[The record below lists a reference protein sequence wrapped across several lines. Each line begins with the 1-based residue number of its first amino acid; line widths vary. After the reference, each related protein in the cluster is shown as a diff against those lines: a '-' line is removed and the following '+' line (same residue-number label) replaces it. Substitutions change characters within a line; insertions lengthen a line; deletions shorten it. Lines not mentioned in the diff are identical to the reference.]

1 VANQSPKPNRC
12 KTRHVQA
19 KPPAPPV
26 QVQCLRWW
34 GRRFRLPWW
43 LAAELCI
50 LTLLTLTGCTLGPNY
65 HRPTVSLP
73 DQFRGE
79 QPAEAAASLADI
91 KFADLFHDEALTALL
106 NKSLQNNFDVRAS
119 AERILQARAEVG
131 ITRANQFP
139 FLDANASFNGV
150 KSSARGAFPFPPG
163 TKLSASYTQAGA
175 SLSWEIDIWGRYR
188 RLTEAARAQYAATE
202 EARHGVIVSLIG
214 DVMTSYFT
222 LVEQD
227 LELDIANHTR
237 DVANDNLRLV
247 NLRHDRGAIT
257 ALDVH
262 QAEQLLYTATSQIEA
277 VKRNIGQTEDA
288 LSLLLGEA
296 PHDIVRD
303 RKLEQIT
310 LPAELPSGLPSSLI
324 ARRPDILQEESL
336 LKAANAQIGAARA
349 LYFPN
354 ISLTASASG
363 QSRELLQLVSTPAA
377 VLSIAPSAVQPIF
390 HAGQIKNTVL
400 LSEAQE
406 REALINYQKSIYG
419 ALREVS
425 DALIGHQGLR
435 AQRTEEEKLVGALSE
450 SVRLSNLRYKGG
462 LDSYLQVLD
471 AERNLFSGQLV
482 LSQLRL
488 QELLS
493 IVNLYRALGGGWS

>member
-1 VANQSPKPNRC
+1 MANQSRKPNRLLWNRRSFFVVC
-12 KTRHVQA
+12 C
-19 KPPAPPV
+19 APQPS
-26 QVQCLRWW
+26 
-34 GRRFRLPWW
+34 RLPPKTPSRGIRS
-43 LAAELCI
+43 LSLSI
-50 LTLLTLTGCTLGPNY
+50 LTLLALTGCTVGPNY
-65 HRPTVSLP
+65 HKPTVSLP
-73 DQFRGE
+73 DQFRAE
-79 QPAEAAASLADI
+79 QPAGTATPLAEI
-91 KFADLFHDEALTALL
+91 KFAELFRDEALTALL
-106 NKSLQNNFDVRAS
+106 NKSLQNNFDLRAS
-119 AERILQARAEVG
+119 AERVMEARAQVG

-139 FLDANASFNGV
+139 FLDANASFTGS
-150 KSSARGAFPFPPG
+150 KSSSLGSFRFLPAGA
-163 TKLSASYTQAGA
+163 KLSASYTQAGA
-175 SLSWEIDIWGRYR
+175 ALSWEVDIWGRYR

-202 EARHGVIVSLIG
+202 EARHGVMVSLVG

-227 LELDIANHTR
+227 LELEIANHTR

-247 NLRHDRGAIT
+247 NLRHERGAVT

-262 QAEQLLYTATSQIEA
+262 QAEQLLYTATAQIEA

-296 PHDIVRD
+296 PHEIVRD
-303 RKLEQIT
+303 RKLDQIA
-310 LPAELPSGLPSSLI
+310 LPPELPTGLPSSLL
-324 ARRPDILQEESL
+324 ARRPDILQEENL

-354 ISLTASASG
+354 ISLTASAG
-363 QSRELLQLVSTPAA
+363 EQSRALLQLLTSPAA
-377 VLSIAPSAVQPIF
+377 VLSVGPSAVQPIF
-390 HAGQIKNTVL
+390 HAGQIKNTVR

-435 AQRTEEEKLVGALSE
+435 AQRTEEEKLVHALDE

>member
-1 VANQSPKPNRC
+1 VANRYP
-12 KTRHVQA
+12 
-19 KPPAPPV
+19 
-26 QVQCLRWW
+26 
-34 GRRFRLPWW
+34 RRSTDVRLFALPIV
-43 LAAELCI
+43 LFTLCA
-50 LTLLTLTGCTLGPNY
+50 CTVGPNY
-65 HRPTVSLP
+65 HRPTVALP
-73 DQFRGE
+73 DQYRGE
-79 QPAEAAASLADI
+79 QPTATAASLFDT
-91 KFADLFHDEALTALL
+91 KFADLFHDETLTALL
-106 NKSLQNNFDVRAS
+106 NKSLQNNFDLRVS
-119 AERILQARAEVG
+119 AERILQARAQVG

-139 FLDANASFNGV
+139 FIDANASFTGS
-150 KSSARGAFPFPPG
+150 KSSAIGPFPFPAG
-163 TKLSASYTQAGA
+163 VQLASSYTQAGA
-175 SLSWEIDIWGRYR
+175 SLSWEMDIWGRYR

-202 EARHGVIVSLIG
+202 EARHGVIVSLVG

-222 LVEQD
+222 LLEQD
-227 LELDIANHTR
+227 LELDIASRTR
-237 DVANDNLRLV
+237 DIGNDNLRLV
-247 NLRHDRGAIT
+247 NLRHERGAVT

-277 VKRNIGQTEDA
+277 VKREIGQTEDA
-288 LSLLLGEA
+288 LSLLLGDT
-296 PHDIVRD
+296 PHDIPRD
-303 RKLEQIT
+303 HKLEQLALPT
-310 LPAELPSGLPSSLI
+310 ELPAGLPSSLI
-324 ARRPDILQEESL
+324 ARRPDVLQAEDM

-354 ISLTASASG
+354 FALTASAGGESHALLRLLSG
-363 QSRELLQLVSTPAA
+363 PGIVY
-377 VLSIAPSAVQPIF
+377 SIGPSALQPIF
-390 HAGQIKNTVL
+390 HAGQIKNTVR

-406 REALINYQKSIYG
+406 REALITYQKTIYG

-425 DALIGHQGLR
+425 DALIGHDHLH
-435 AQRTEEEKLVGALSE
+435 AQRAEEEKLVNALNE